1 MAENRL
7 NAPLQYH
14 NLMILY
20 KSEVINYSKGEHMKR
35 KIVLMLLALA
45 LVVTACGSSKEK
57 PSTKAEA
64 PTTAAETSESVATQ
78 TETEKTE
85 PTTGALKDPLIMGL
99 DDTFA
104 PMGFRDASGELVGF
118 DIDLSREIAKKIG
131 VTIEYQPI
139 DWSMKETELN
149 AGNIDLIWNGYSV
162 TDERKEK
169 VTFSDPYLE
178 NSQVIVTMAGSPIK
192 TKADLAGKAV
202 VVQAMSSSIDAV
214 KKEEGVME
222 SFKGGAMIEY
232 PTFDEAFAD
241 LESGRSDALVVDET
255 NARYYMGQKGEE
267 KYAVLEDNF
276 GEEVFGIGMRKE
288 DKALVDA
295 VNKALKDLKEDGTY
309 KTIYSKW
316 FADN

>member
-57 PSTKAEA
+57 PATKAEA

-118 DIDLSREIAKKIG
+118 DIDLSREIAKIG
-131 VTIEYQPI
+131 VTIEWLPSLVDERNRIKY
-139 DWSMKETELN
+139 
-149 AGNIDLIWNGYSV
+149 GNIDLIWNGYSV

-169 VTFSDPYLE
+169 SL
-178 NSQVIVTMAGSPIK
+178 SPILTSK
-192 TKADLAGKAV
+192 TVK
-202 VVQAMSSSIDAV
+202 SSLRRQV
-214 KKEEGVME
+214 H
-222 SFKGGAMIEY
+222 
-232 PTFDEAFAD
+232 
-241 LESGRSDALVVDET
+241 
-255 NARYYMGQKGEE
+255 Q
-267 KYAVLEDNF
+267 
-276 GEEVFGIGMRKE
+276 
-288 DKALVDA
+288 
-295 VNKALKDLKEDGTY
+295 
-309 KTIYSKW
+309 SKPKRT
-316 FADN
+316 